1 MCFRFGSDPRESFL
15 SSREPFA
22 AGESFHS
29 LVGGKANL
37 QSDIDVTTNHTIA
50 VNGAMQLLGG
60 IWQLDFEGIRDL
72 LTSALKVP
80 RNRTID
86 PKIKS
91 DGDRPEL

>member
-15 SSREPFA
+15 SSRKPFA
-22 AGESFHS
+22 AGESSHS

-37 QSDIDVTTNHTIA
+37 QNDIGITTNHTIA
-50 VNGAMQLLGG
+50 VNGTKRLLRGM
-60 IWQLDFEGIRDL
+60 WHLDFEGIRDL
-72 LTSALKVP
+72 LTSALKAP

-86 PKIKS
+86 PKNNS